1 MITNQNLKKQIID
14 LASIW
19 WDGDYEIDDDTDI
32 TNQLRKSIEKLFK
45 LEPDIHTALRDTNQY
60 TVCGIRRY
68 LIKQIGDK

>member
-45 LEPDIHTALRDTNQY
+45 LEPDIRTALRDANQY

>member
-14 LASIW
+14 LATIW
-19 WDGDYEIDDDTDI
+19 WEGDYEIDDDSDVV
-32 TNQLRKSIEKLFK
+32 NRLRQYIEKLFE
-45 LEPDIHTALRDTNQY
+45 LEPDIRTALRDTNQY